1 MGNEEA
7 RAGVSWYDVRTALRA
22 VGTAHHGYCDVLV
35 SVPMRSDV
43 RHAMDVRVRFRRG
56 VGKPGELLD
65 VGGISG
71 IWPDRQST
79 TFAALVFRLAY
90 ELDARLGEL
99 ERERVKLG
107 QERLSG
113 F

>member
-1 MGNEEA
+1 MGHEET
-7 RAGVSWYDVRTALRA
+7 RAGVSWYDVRAALRA
-22 VGTAHHGYCDVLV
+22 VGAAHHGYCDVLV
-35 SVPMRSDV
+35 SVPVRADV
-43 RHAMDVRVRFRRG
+43 RHAVDVRVRFRRG

-65 VGGISG
+65 VGGVSG
-71 IWPDRQST
+71 IWPDRQSG

-90 ELDARLGEL
+90 ELDASL
-99 ERERVKLG
+99 EERGRERLKLG